1 MLAALA
7 VSGLKDDFSKALQD
21 IMKSEG
27 TENACELLEKCR
39 IV

>member
-21 IMKSEG
+21 HPLKGSMKRWRKSKP
-27 TENACELLEKCR
+27 L
-39 IV
+39 